1 MRWLRRSDTQTKP
14 IRVKPGD
21 VVTASIGYNRDNSYT
36 MNMTSKETGQHSN
49 FRYPLMARQSATE
62 SVGYFVLEHQPEHC
76 AQFPPNGLVRWTDVA
91 VEVDGKVVSE
101 PIWTAVQERPACNS
115 TAVVLD
121 PKTIEIRWDASA
133 PDV

>member
-1 MRWLRRSDTQTKP
+1 MAARRSDTQTKP

-36 MNMTSKETGQHSN
+36 MNMTSKETGQFSN

-76 AQFPPNGLVRWTDVA
+76 AQFPPNGLVRWSDVA

-121 PKTIEIRWDASA
+121 PTTIEIRWDASA